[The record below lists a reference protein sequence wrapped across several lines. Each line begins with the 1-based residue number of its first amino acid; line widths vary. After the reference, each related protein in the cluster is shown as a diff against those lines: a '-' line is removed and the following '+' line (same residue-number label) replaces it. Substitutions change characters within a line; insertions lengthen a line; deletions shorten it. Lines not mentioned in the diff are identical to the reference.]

1 MSIVLILSKRD
12 VLSMSSN
19 EITHEVT
26 NNKHSWLD
34 ILTGAQMLFVAFGAL
49 VLVPLLTGLN
59 PNVAL
64 FTAGLGTIL
73 FQLVTKGKVPV
84 FLASSFAFIAPISY
98 GVAQWGI
105 PATLGGLVAA
115 GFVFMFFSFLVKING
130 SNIINRI
137 LPPVVTGPII
147 MVIGLS
153 LAPVAVNMAMGTDLK
168 IGEYKIIPLSIFDF
182 KFHLDSRIIISMAS
196 LITTL
201 IVAIW
206 AKGFIKLL
214 PIISGIFVGYTL
226 SCFLGLVDFQPVYD
240 APWFAIP
247 DFTFPEFKWQAILY
261 MIPIVIAPTIEHVG
275 DIMAIGSV
283 TGKDYTKNPGL
294 HKTLFGDG
302 IATSAAGFLGGPPCI
317 TYAEVI
323 GAVTLTRNF
332 KTRVMTWAAIWAVV
346 MSFIGKV
353 GAFLA
358 SIPSVVMGGIMVLLF
373 GSIASVGINILIK
386 HKVDLSVSRNM
397 CIIALVLVFGIG
409 GMVLDL
415 GSYVLQG
422 ISLCGIAAILLN
434 LILPNK

>member
-1 MSIVLILSKRD
+1 MSLNK
-12 VLSMSSN
+12 
-19 EITHEVT
+19 ITKTIE
-26 NNKHSWLD
+26 NDKHSWVDVL
-34 ILTGAQMLFVAFGAL
+34 IGAQMLFVAFGAL

-64 FTAGLGTIL
+64 FTAGVGTII
-73 FQLVTKGKVPV
+73 FQITTRGKVPV

-98 GVAQWGI
+98 GVSQWGI
-105 PATLGGLVAA
+105 PATLGGLVVA
-115 GFVFMFFSFLVKING
+115 GFVFIFFSFLVKING
-130 SNIINRI
+130 ADVINKI

-153 LAPVAVNMAMGTDLK
+153 LAPIAVNMAMGSGIDASLPK
-168 IGEYKIIPLSIFDF
+168 YQL
-182 KFHLDSRIIISMAS
+182 IIISMAS

-206 AKGFIKLL
+206 AKGILKLV
-214 PIISGIFVGYTL
+214 PIISGIFVGYAL
-226 SCFLGLVDFQPVYD
+226 SCFLGLVDFQPVIN
-240 APWFAIP
+240 APWFSVP
-247 DFTFPEFKWQAILY
+247 SFTFPEFKWQAIVY

-294 HKTLFGDG
+294 QKTLLGDG
-302 IATSAAGFLGGPPCI
+302 LATSVAGFFGGPPCI

-332 KTRVMTWAAIWAVV
+332 KTRIMTWAAIWAIA

-373 GSIASVGINILIK
+373 GSIASVGVNILVK
-386 HKVDLSVSRNM
+386 HKVDLSISRNM
-397 CIIALVLVFGIG
+397 CITALVLVFGIG
-409 GMVLDL
+409 GMIFDF
-415 GSYVLQG
+415 GSYVLEG
-422 ISLCGIAAILLN
+422 ISLCGILAIVLN
-434 LILPNK
+434 LILPRS

>member
-1 MSIVLILSKRD
+1 
-12 VLSMSSN
+12 MSSN
-19 EITHEVT
+19 DKENSI
-26 NNKHSWLD
+26 NNVEQDTKHTFLD
-34 ILTGAQMLFVAFGAL
+34 VITGAQMLFVAFGAL

-59 PNVAL
+59 ANVAL
-64 FTAGLGTIL
+64 FTAGFGTLL
-73 FQLVTKGKVPV
+73 FQITTKGKVPV

-98 GVAQWGI
+98 GVAQWGME
-105 PATLGGLVAA
+105 ATLGGLVAA
-115 GFVFMFFSFLVKING
+115 GFVFMFFAFLVKING
-130 SNIINRI
+130 AKVINHI

-153 LAPVAVNMAMGTDLK
+153 LAPVAVNMAMGTGLDVE
-168 IGEYKIIPLSIFDF
+168 IEQYKL
-182 KFHLDSRIIISMAS
+182 IIISMAS

-206 AKGFIKLL
+206 AKGFLKLV
-214 PIISGIFVGYTL
+214 PIISGIIVGYIF
-226 SCFLGLVDFQPVYD
+226 SYIFGLIDFQPIYD
-240 APWFAIP
+240 APWFAMP
-247 DFTFPEFKWQAILY
+247 SFTFPEFKWQAILY

-294 HKTLFGDG
+294 QRTLLGDG
-302 IATSAAGFLGGPPCI
+302 LATSAAGFLGGPPCI

-332 KTRVMTWAAIWAVV
+332 KTQVMTWAAIWAIL

-353 GAFLA
+353 GAFLN
-358 SIPSVVMGGIMVLLF
+358 SIPTVVMGGIMVLLF
-373 GSIASVGINILIK
+373 GSIASVGVNILVK

-397 CIIALVLVFGIG
+397 CITALVLVFGIG
-409 GMVLDL
+409 GMVFDF

-422 ISLCGIAAILLN
+422 ISLCGIAAIVLN
-434 LILPNK
+434 LVLPREE